1 MNYVENMKKLGFTD
15 DFVQKVTENKDFE
28 AIRKIMDESV
38 SFEDAAAKVKEE
50 FPSINIDEVRK
61 NLEELEKQ
69 NENAGDSSSDEVVD
83 LEDDALEAVAGGS
96 VGSWF
101 KSNWKSAG
109 LAFMVGGVLG
119 LVVDYVGIAS
129 ALKAAMNDY
138 TARDKK
144 NYGDTDVATVA
155 YPKFLEKLSICRDL
169 FHGFDY
175 SGFLSGSD
183 CSPAIQPAKQ

>member
-1 MNYVENMKKLGFTD
+1 MNYVENMKELGFTD

-28 AIRKIMDESV
+28 AIKKIMDESV
-38 SFEDAAAKVKEE
+38 SFEDAAAKVKKQ

-69 NENAGDSSSDEVVD
+69 KENAGDSSSDEVVD

-119 LVVDYVGIAS
+119 LVVDYVVNKKQATQQPTGAS
-129 ALKAAMNDY
+129 SGNSNKDKNDP
-138 TARDKK
+138 T
-144 NYGDTDVATVA
+144 NGGATT
-155 YPKFLEKLSICRDL
+155 FLE
-169 FHGFDY
+169 
-175 SGFLSGSD
+175 
-183 CSPAIQPAKQ
+183 